1 MLFYGKFSLPP
12 FIIGLMGDKKKI
24 KGWGNDVQRVE
35 YEDTVDVE
43 RIYRNTPEYLS
54 WKEMRNGEG
63 FN

>member
-12 FIIGLMGDKKKI
+12 FIIVLTGDKKKI
-24 KGWGNDVQRVE
+24 KGLGNDVQRVE